1 MDSLEARLAEL
12 KTQGKEIPEPAMIKN
27 AEQIAGIREACK
39 LNSQILDEVAK
50 HIKVGMKTDDID
62 KIVYEYTISHG
73 GRPSDLGFMGF
84 PKSCCTS
91 VNDVI
96 CHGIPGD
103 YVLKSGDIVN
113 VDLTTE
119 FNGYFGDASRM
130 FMLGKVSKEAKDL
143 VNVTRECMRRG
154 IQAAQAWNTVG
165 DIGAAIGPYAKK
177 HGYSVMLDYGGHGV
191 GIASWEDPFIC
202 HVGKRGEGM
211 VLVPGMVI
219 TIEPMINIGTDEYY
233 ESGFKDWEVHT
244 ADGKLSA
251 QWENTILITEKGP
264 EILSE

>member
-1 MDSLEARLAEL
+1 MSDIEKKLAEL
-12 KTQGKEIPEPAMIKN
+12 KARGMEVPDLALIKTPQ
-27 AEQIAGIREACK
+27 QIAGIRKACK
-39 LNSQILDEVAK
+39 LNSQILDEVSK
-50 HIKVGMKTDDID
+50 HIKVGMKTIQID

-73 GRPSDLGFMGF
+73 GRPSDLGFMGY
-84 PKSCCTS
+84 PNSCCTS

-119 FNGYFGDASRM
+119 LNGYFGDASRM
-130 FMLGKVSKEAKDL
+130 FMIGRVSKPAKDL

-154 IQAAQAWNTVG
+154 IQAAKAWNTVG
-165 DIGAAIGPYAKK
+165 DIGAAVGPYAKK

-191 GIASWEDPFIC
+191 GLASWEDPYVC

-219 TIEPMINIGTDEYY
+219 TVEPMINMGTDDYY
-233 ESGFKDWEVHT
+233 ECGFRDWEVRT
-244 ADGKLSA
+244 ADGSLSA
-251 QWENTILITEKGP
+251 QWESTILITENGP
-264 EILSE
+264 EILTQ